1 MFLLFVNSGLSQCFS
16 GGVSFVEYML
26 QKFSYLNITKIGSE
40 LVQHGDECGFA
51 CLEVPSCF
59 SYNLAVFS
67 DINGKLSCELLP
79 SDKYKNSDKLFNSPM
94 FHHFS
99 ITVSVEQVKTM
110 SRQKR

>member
-1 MFLLFVNSGLSQCFS
+1 M
-16 GGVSFVEYML
+16 EYML

-94 FHHFS
+94 FQHYS

>member
-1 MFLLFVNSGLSQCFS
+1 MFLLFVNSGLSQSFS

-26 QKFSYLNITKIGSE
+26 QKFSYLKITKIGSE

-79 SDKYKNSDKLFNSPM
+79 SDK
-94 FHHFS
+94 
-99 ITVSVEQVKTM
+99 
-110 SRQKR
+110 